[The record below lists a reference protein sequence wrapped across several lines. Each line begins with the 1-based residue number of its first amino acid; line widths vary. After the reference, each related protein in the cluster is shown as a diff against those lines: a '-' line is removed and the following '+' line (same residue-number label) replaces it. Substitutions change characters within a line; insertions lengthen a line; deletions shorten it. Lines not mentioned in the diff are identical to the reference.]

1 MLPSARKALSIVEQY
16 LRLARRREVDADRR
30 RLVKYGTA
38 GLVSASLGGVSLWG
52 LQSGSSGS
60 SDHHGFDEGQL
71 SDRLEPCFNN
81 SPLGR
86 PFTQPLVIPPA
97 LTPTRVDGGDDI

>member
-1 MLPSARKALSIVEQY
+1 MLPPARKALLLLEHY
-16 LRLARRREVDADRR
+16 LRRARNGEVDTDRR

-52 LQSGSSGS
+52 LQSGSGS
-60 SDHHGFDEGQL
+60 SDHHDFDIGQL
-71 SDRLEPCFNN
+71 SDRVGPCFNN

-97 LTPTRVDGGDDI
+97 LTPTRVDGGDD